1 MKPMLAVEAP
11 KEIKFPVYASAK
23 LDGIRSVIN
32 EDMAMSRTMKPI
44 PNGFVQDYLGK
55 ALFNGLDGELTVG
68 PANDKNVMQATTS
81 GVMSRDGEP
90 DFTFWVFDFF
100 TDAKMPYGE
109 RLRLMERAFKDGALG
124 NYPRIRLLKQT
135 LVHNEQELRA
145 FETITLEQGFEGV
158 MIRDPK
164 GIYKFGRSTARE
176 GYLLKVKRFADSE
189 AVVIG
194 VEELMHNANEATLDE
209 LGYTKRSSHQDGK
222 VPMGTLGALKVRD
235 VTTGIEFNIGTGY
248 TAAQRAELWAM
259 WLAGTLAGK
268 IAKYKHFEVGVKEAP
283 RFPVFLGF
291 RNPLDMGEAK

>member
-1 MKPMLAVEAP
+1 MKEFKPMLAVEA
-11 KEIKFPVYASAK
+11 KEIRFPVYASAK

-44 PNGFVQDYLGK
+44 PNGFVQDYLGQ

-109 RLRLMERAFKDGALG
+109 RLRLMERAFKGGALG
-124 NYPRIRLLKQT
+124 NYPRIKLLKQT

-145 FETITLEQGFEGV
+145 FETIALEQGFEGV

-176 GYLLKVKRFADSE
+176 G
-189 AVVIG
+189 
-194 VEELMHNANEATLDE
+194 
-209 LGYTKRSSHQDGK
+209 
-222 VPMGTLGALKVRD
+222 
-235 VTTGIEFNIGTGY
+235 
-248 TAAQRAELWAM
+248 
-259 WLAGTLAGK
+259 
-268 IAKYKHFEVGVKEAP
+268 
-283 RFPVFLGF
+283 
-291 RNPLDMGEAK
+291 